1 MDFLS
6 IGIAQKK
13 QGPGMTGA
21 FLMRL
26 LNYLAVN
33 EPKGNSDNNKE
44 RNLLNDDKFAI
55 SH

>member
-1 MDFLS
+1 
-6 IGIAQKK
+6 
-13 QGPGMTGA
+13 
-21 FLMRL
+21 MRL